1 MDRAKQR
8 KRRKTRRW
16 CGCEVRGHMWEGS
29 GQGQS
34 LALLLPLLLEPGQ
47 ATREACQSLHS
58 PVLTRLPTPPA
69 CSHQLLVLSRF
80 SPVKLNFHMCLVLF
94 SLREVCGVPE
104 TERQQLQSCVPAECH
119 LPGHGILG
127 VSEGSADPVLIPTL
141 HPLPPFTPSGK
152 T

>member
-1 MDRAKQR
+1 MGRFWAGPESGPAPPTPVR
-8 KRRKTRRW
+8 TRP
-16 CGCEVRGHMWEGS
+16 GHQGS
-29 GQGQS
+29 LS
-34 LALLLPLLLEPGQ
+34 KLEFSC
-47 ATREACQSLHS
+47 A
-58 PVLTRLPTPPA
+58 LTRLPTPPA

-104 TERQQLQSCVPAECH
+104 TERQQLQSCVSAECH